1 MKIGILT
8 YHAPCNF
15 GANLQAYASQKYFSS
30 LGHDTWIINFDME
43 SDKCDKAA
51 EGQVEAHRHFS
62 QKVLRVT
69 RVVNKHT
76 LLDLVREMQFDAIG
90 VGADAV
96 WNKRVHDDLRVFF
109 GDWLFKSDLKDKVK
123 MFALSPAFMGQTY
136 QDLPNRLKEDFK
148 NALEQFVFLDTRDE
162 WTAHVINKEIAGYE
176 LIKILNPDPVF
187 LLDEFVDVE
196 WRHPDF
202 IQSKE
207 YILYSLPKD
216 FDKFLGSLKRMW
228 LKKFMQ
234 LLHKKGY
241 KLVEIPIPEGVSQLP
256 SDYRVQYPID
266 PLQWYLWIKNAR
278 GYWGLRF
285 HAVVSSISAGTP
297 FFSLDTYGKIDT
309 KWHKLLSYIG
319 FHGRDSIINKSSKI
333 RNLIQGSG
341 LENHRINGTW
351 FFTISPW
358 KLFNILENTNKEL
371 ICQFRVKNIEKFK
384 SNMQEMIKKITAHE

>member
-187 LLDEFVDVE
+187 LLDE
-196 WRHPDF
+196 
-202 IQSKE
+202 
-207 YILYSLPKD
+207 L
-216 FDKFLGSLKRMW
+216 M
-228 LKKFMQ
+228 
-234 LLHKKGY
+234 
-241 KLVEIPIPEGVSQLP
+241 
-256 SDYRVQYPID
+256 
-266 PLQWYLWIKNAR
+266 
-278 GYWGLRF
+278 
-285 HAVVSSISAGTP
+285 
-297 FFSLDTYGKIDT
+297 
-309 KWHKLLSYIG
+309 
-319 FHGRDSIINKSSKI
+319 
-333 RNLIQGSG
+333 
-341 LENHRINGTW
+341 
-351 FFTISPW
+351 
-358 KLFNILENTNKEL
+358 
-371 ICQFRVKNIEKFK
+371 
-384 SNMQEMIKKITAHE
+384 